1 MDSTNIPPAGQG
13 HPLAAGLP
21 PTMNALQAAQLLQL
35 SPATLATMRCRGY
48 GPPYRK
54 AGSRVVY
61 LRDEV
66 IAWLDAPQTPR
77 QD

>member
-1 MDSTNIPPAGQG
+1 MDSTNISPAGQG

-21 PTMNALQAAQLLQL
+21 PTMNALQAAQFLQL
-35 SPATLATMRCRGY
+35 SPHTLSTMRCRGY

>member
-1 MDSTNIPPAGQG
+1 MPLEIAAPPPAGQG

-21 PTMNALQAAQLLQL
+21 ATMNAAQAAQLLQL
-35 SPATLATMRCRGY
+35 SPATLSTMRCRGY

-66 IAWLDAPQTPR
+66 IAWLDACPTPR
-77 QD
+77 